1 MIGSVTL
8 DAMMCRAVQIVP
20 FVTWKGYQTQHM
32 QAPEIVWRE
41 MYRSSEVSP

>member
-1 MIGSVTL
+1 MIGSVAL

-32 QAPEIVWRE
+32 QAPEDRMEGDVQKFRG
-41 MYRSSEVSP
+41 